1 MWPNLLALAGAALLL
16 AIVPGPSTAVILRQA
31 LRNGRRAAL
40 AATLANEVG
49 ALCWALAASFGVSA
63 LVAASHVAYDVLRV
77 AGALALVALGVQAL
91 WRSRRADSVGDEA
104 REGDGA
110 DDMATSSAAMSSAMR
125 AQVDE
130 VNTTPTPSTASTA
143 LDTRRGAPRRKAPDD
158 IWQAFRMGLVTTLAN
173 PKAAV
178 FAASFLPQFVPAHAP
193 VLATLLLLAV
203 EWVFVDL
210 CWYVVLIWLVSWAR
224 NWLTR
229 STVRRRLE
237 QTTGLA
243 LIGFGARLAFERS

>member
-49 ALCWALAASFGVSA
+49 ALCWALAASLGVSA
-63 LVAASHVAYDVLRV
+63 LVTASQVAYDALRV
-77 AGALALVALGVQAL
+77 VGAVALVALGVQAL
-91 WRSRRADSVGDEA
+91 WRSRRGEGVGRRAHAHDA
-104 REGDGA
+104 SDATDR
-110 DDMATSSAAMSSAMR
+110 DDIMSSGVGAH
-125 AQVDE
+125 ADA
-130 VNTTPTPSTASTA
+130 ASTA
-143 LDTRRGAPRRKAPDD
+143 LDAGRVATRRNASGET
-158 IWQAFRMGLVTTLAN
+158 WQAFRVGLVATLAN

-193 VLATLLLLAV
+193 ILATLLLLAV
-203 EWVFVDL
+203 EWVLVDL
-210 CWYVVLIWLVSWAR
+210 CWYVVLIWLVSQAHD
-224 NWLTR
+224 WLTR

-237 QTTGLA
+237 QVTGLA
-243 LIGFGARLAFERS
+243 LIGFGARLAFERG